1 MLIDSDGFKVSFM
14 FTFINTSIL
23 LFAVAIAV
31 PLLIHLFNKQRKK
44 KIKFSSIRFL
54 QLLEKQ
60 RLKRIKLYDYLLI
73 LLRTLILL
81 VLIIAFARPTLTS
94 SSFFSS
100 GNARTTSVIIFDT
113 GINMSR
119 YDESGSRFGRAQSAL
134 KRLMEKSNPEDEV
147 FIIPSNSPGNVLTTQ
162 RSSSSL
168 KASLVHGKWTSAFKE
183 AIKLFKE
190 NPNFNQELHIISDF
204 QFKEDDFDSFLSE
217 IEGIRIFLIKIGN
230 DPDTNIGIK
239 SVEIKNQI
247 FEVNKPILIETHLI
261 DSSPEQSDPVEV
273 HLFIDKKRMAHQR
286 VLVNAQQSERVD
298 LSFSPKS
305 SGNLSGYVE
314 ISDDD
319 LLADNRYYFSLKI
332 PSDLKLLFIDDN
344 PSMFFRAALRSL
356 SDQSDIQIILEK
368 YNSWARQN
376 FLAFDMII
384 LSNFSRLDPAIIQ
397 RLNNF
402 LGKGGSLLLIPGL
415 NTIPSEYNQL
425 ANSIGISVFIN
436 NLITTRNKNEF
447 YYLKQ
452 PNLNHPLF
460 TGLFKTEDP
469 DLSKPKFYKYF
480 KFSSSANDQTIL
492 SYQNNDPFLIQTE
505 HKKGSIFIL
514 STYIDDSWTD
524 IQYRG
529 IFLPMLSRIISYGAS
544 FSSQIQTSATV
555 EQDQIVDINY
565 TLQTGEFFIKSPD
578 GEKTRIV
585 PQQRD
590 QVLQFNL
597 NNIQRP
603 GIYHI
608 MAGENIIYS
617 IPANAQ
623 TYAIHQPFMDLDEID
638 KHETVQLFSENDNF
652 EDAIIQARFGSELWK
667 LFIILALLFIGI
679 ELFIIKK
686 MEGRVKR
693 IN

>member
-1 MLIDSDGFKVSFM
+1 M
-14 FTFINTSIL
+14 FTFINTFIL
-23 LFAVAIAV
+23 VFAVAVVI

-81 VLIIAFARPTLTS
+81 TLILAFARPTLTS
-94 SSFFSS
+94 NSLFSS
-100 GNARTTSVIIFDT
+100 GSARTTSVIIFDT

-119 YDESGSRFGRAQSAL
+119 YDEFGSRFGRAQSIL
-134 KRLMEKSNPEDEV
+134 KRLIEKSNPEDEV
-147 FIIPSNSPGNVLTTQ
+147 FIIPSNSPENVFTRQIPFSTLN
-162 RSSSSL
+162 
-168 KASLVHGKWTSAFKE
+168 ASLVHGKWSSAFKE
-183 AIKLFKE
+183 ATKLFKE

-204 QFKEDDFDSFLSE
+204 QFKEDDFDSDISK
-217 IEGIRIFLIKIGN
+217 IEGVRIYLIKIGN
-230 DPDTNIGIK
+230 DPVTNIGIK

-261 DSSPEQSDPVEV
+261 NSSPEQSNPVEV

-286 VLVNAQQSERVD
+286 ISVDAQQNIQVD
-298 LSFSPKS
+298 LSFTPKS
-305 SGNLSGYVE
+305 PGPLSGYVE

-319 LLADNRYYFSLKI
+319 LLADNRYYFSLNI

-356 SDQSDIQIILEK
+356 SEQSDIKIILEK

-384 LSNFSRLDPAIIQ
+384 LSNFPRQDPAIVQ
-397 RLNNF
+397 RLNYF

-415 NTIPSEYNQL
+415 NTIPSEFNQL
-425 ANSIGISVFIN
+425 STSIGISVFIK
-436 NLITTRNKNEF
+436 NLITTRNENEF

-460 TGLFKTEDP
+460 SGLFRTEDP

-480 KFSSSANDQTIL
+480 KFSLSPKDQTIL
-492 SYQNNDPFLIQTE
+492 SYQNNDPFLMQAI
-505 HKKGSIFIL
+505 HKKGSIFIM

-544 FSSQIQTSATV
+544 FSSQIQTSAIV
-555 EQDQIVDINY
+555 EQDQIVNLNY
-565 TLQTGEFFIKSPD
+565 TLQTGEFFLKSPG
-578 GEKTRIV
+578 GEKIRIV

-590 QVLQFNL
+590 QVLQFHL
-597 NNIQRP
+597 NNIQLP
-603 GIYHI
+603 GMYYI
-608 MAGENIIYS
+608 MAGEDIIHS
-617 IPANAQ
+617 IPTNAE
-623 TYAIHQPFMDLDEID
+623 TYAIHQPFMDLDVINNQES
-638 KHETVQLFSENDNF
+638 VQLFSESDNF

-667 LFIILALLFIGI
+667 LFIIFALLFLGI
-679 ELFIIKK
+679 ELFLIKK
-686 MEGRVKR
+686 MEGKVKST
-693 IN
+693 N